1 MCGIVGYVGNKNA
14 QDFLIS
20 GLKRMEYR
28 GYDSAGI
35 VTLAADG
42 TPTLLRAKGKIAN
55 LEEKLAQNKRDDQI
69 GIGHTRWATHGE
81 PSETNAHPHLAGK
94 IYLVHNGIIENYK
107 DLREQLGEY
116 QFKSETDTEVLAALI
131 DSFYQNGKYPLSNA
145 VVQALK
151 LVKGTYGLAAVS
163 VLEPDKIVVARS
175 GSPLVIGVG
184 HDETLV
190 ASDASA
196 LVGHTRQAIYL
207 NDGEVAMVTARSI
220 EIKTLNAEPVSPRVE
235 EIETNLAAIQKGGYE
250 HFLLKEIM
258 EQPESLAETLRGR
271 VSAARDTVRL
281 GGPGLSEAE
290 LRRIR
295 HLIIVGCGT
304 AYHAGL
310 MAGYYIEQFTP
321 ELTVEVV
328 VASEYRYRNAYIP
341 RDAVALI
348 VSQSGETADTLA
360 CLREIKKQG
369 IKTIGI
375 VNAIGSTIAR
385 EVDGGTY
392 VHVGPEISVASTKAF
407 TSQVV
412 AMVMFGLTVAQ
423 AKGVKPGVLRP
434 YIEEI
439 AALPE
444 AIRGVLGKA
453 GTSGV
458 DSSSD
463 VFGADS
469 GTAVESSAGSAS
481 DFDLASG
488 GILSQVRE
496 IAQRYASYE
505 HAIYLGRDT
514 AYPCAMEGALKLKE
528 ISYVDANAYAFGEL
542 KHGPLA
548 LVDDR
553 FFEVAFLP
561 RGPLYSKAVS
571 NLQEVLARGGHVV
584 VVTNVTDFDLPVDD
598 VILVPDLVDDDTN
611 AINTDD
617 TDGASQATTL
627 STSGP
632 ATNSK
637 SATKIELF
645 APLLMNLVSQLLAY
659 YITVAKGFN
668 VDQPRNLAKSVTV
681 E

>member
-20 GLKRMEYR
+20 GLKRLVYR

-35 VTLAADG
+35 VTLAEDG
-42 TPTLLRAKGKIAN
+42 EATLIRAKGKISN
-55 LEEKLAQNKRDDQI
+55 LEEKLAKAKRSDKI

-81 PSETNAHPHLAGK
+81 PSERNAHPHKAGK

-107 DLREQLGEY
+107 ELKNELKDFDFQ
-116 QFKSETDTEVLAALI
+116 SETDTEVLAALI
-131 DSFYQNGKYPLSNA
+131 ASFYKDGEHPLLNA

-151 LVKGTYGLAAVS
+151 LAKGTYGIAVVS
-163 VLEPDKIVVARS
+163 ENNPDEIVVARS

-184 HDETLV
+184 HDETFV

-196 LVGHTRQAIYL
+196 LVGHTKQAIYL
-207 NDGEVAMVTARSI
+207 NDGEVARVTKNSV
-220 EIKTLNAEPVSPRVE
+220 EIKTLNAEPVSAKVE

-258 EQPESLAETLRGR
+258 EQPDSLTETLRGR
-271 VSAARDTVRL
+271 IHKEEGTVRL

-290 LRRIR
+290 LRKIK
-295 HLIIVGCGT
+295 HLVIVGCGT

-310 MAGYYIEQFTP
+310 LAGYYIEQFTP
-321 ELTVEVV
+321 EITIETVI
-328 VASEYRYRNAYIP
+328 ASEYRYRHAYIP
-341 RDAVALI
+341 KDAVALI

-407 TSQVV
+407 TSQVI
-412 AMVMFGLTVAQ
+412 AMVMFGLTIAQ
-423 AKGVKPGVLRP
+423 AKGVRSGTLRP
-434 YIEEI
+434 YVNEIFMLPEEI
-439 AALPE
+439 S
-444 AIRGVLGKA
+444 RVLKEV
-453 GTSGV
+453 TEPV
-458 DSSSD
+458 K
-463 VFGADS
+463 
-469 GTAVESSAGSAS
+469 
-481 DFDLASG
+481 
-488 GILSQVRE
+488 GIAE
-496 IAQRYASYE
+496 KYKTYE

-514 AYPCAMEGALKLKE
+514 AYPTAMEGALKLKE

-548 LVDDR
+548 LIDDR

-561 RGPLYSKAVS
+561 KGDLYEKAIS
-571 NLQEVLARGGHVV
+571 NVQEVLARGGKMI
-584 VVTNVTDFDLPVDD
+584 VVTNKDCDLAVEDVVKITTD
-598 VILVPDLVDDDTN
+598 
-611 AINTDD
+611 
-617 TDGASQATTL
+617 
-627 STSGP
+627 
-632 ATNSK
+632 
-637 SATKIELF
+637 IEIF
-645 APLLMNLVSQLLAY
+645 APILMNLVSQLLAY
-659 YITVAKGFN
+659 YMTTAKGYN

>member
-1 MCGIVGYVGNKNA
+1 MCGIVGYVGKNEA
-14 QDFLIS
+14 QGFLLS

-35 VTLAADG
+35 VTIAEDG
-42 TPTLLRAKGKIAN
+42 EATLIRAKGKIVN
-55 LEEKLAQNKRDDQI
+55 LEEKLAKNRRTDKI

-81 PSETNAHPHLAGK
+81 PSEENAHPHQAGS

-107 DLREQLGEY
+107 GLKKALKEHE
-116 QFKSETDTEVLAALI
+116 FKSETDSEVLAALI
-131 DSFYQNGKYPLSNA
+131 NSFYKDGKYPLVNA

-151 LVKGTYGLAAVS
+151 LVQGTYGIAVVS
-163 VLEPDKIVVARS
+163 RKNSEEVVVARS
-175 GSPLVIGVG
+175 GSPLVIGIG
-184 HDETLV
+184 NDETLI

-196 LVGHTRQAIYL
+196 LVGHTKRAIYL
-207 NDGEVAMVTARSI
+207 NDGEVARITKNSI
-220 EIKTLNAEPVSPRVE
+220 EVKTLNAEPVSAKVE

-258 EQPESLAETLRGR
+258 EQPNSLKETLRGR
-271 VSAARDTVRL
+271 VNLANDTVHL

-290 LRRIR
+290 LRKIK

-310 MAGYYIEQFTP
+310 LAGYYIEQFTP
-321 ELTVEVV
+321 EITIETVI
-328 VASEYRYRNAYIP
+328 ASEYRYRSAYIP
-341 RDAVALI
+341 KDSVALI

-407 TSQVV
+407 TSQAV
-412 AMVMFGLTVAQ
+412 AMVMFGLTIAQ
-423 AKGVKPGVLRP
+423 AKGVKPAVLRP
-434 YIEEI
+434 YVEEI
-439 AALPE
+439 AKLPE
-444 AIRGVLGKA
+444 EIGEVLAK
-453 GTSGV
+453 V
-458 DSSSD
+458 QP
-463 VFGADS
+463 
-469 GTAVESSAGSAS
+469 EM
-481 DFDLASG
+481 
-488 GILSQVRE
+488 E
-496 IAQRYASYE
+496 KIAKKYAKYE

-514 AYPCAMEGALKLKE
+514 AYPTAMEGALKLKE

-553 FFEVAFLP
+553 FFELAFLLK
-561 RGPLYSKAVS
+561 GPLYDKAIS
-571 NLQEVLARGGHVV
+571 NVQEVLARGGHIIA
-584 VVTNVTDFDLPVDD
+584 VTNVKDFDMPVES
-598 VILVPDLVDDDTN
+598 VVKI
-611 AINTDD
+611 
-617 TDGASQATTL
+617 TT
-627 STSGP
+627 SME
-632 ATNSK
+632 
-637 SATKIELF
+637 IF
-645 APLLMNLVSQLLAY
+645 APILMNLVSQLLAY
-659 YITVAKGFN
+659 YMTIVRGYN